1 MQRWLMKTEPDAFSW
16 QDLVDRKV
24 ATWDGVRNY
33 TARNSMR
40 AMQIGDRVLIYHSN
54 IGKEAVGIAQV
65 VKEHYADPTTDDPRW
80 SVVDIAPVAA
90 LRVPVTLQQIKA
102 EYGGPGPLGAIRMI
116 RENRLSVVPLTE
128 AEWQR
133 LLQLAQT
140 DEP

>member
-1 MQRWLMKTEPDAFSW
+1 MKTEPDVFSW
-16 QDLVDRKV
+16 QDLVDRQT

-33 TARNSMR
+33 TARGFLR
-40 AMQIGDRVLIYHSN
+40 AMKLGDRILIYHSN
-54 IGKEAVGIAQV
+54 IGKAAVGIAEV
-65 VKEHYADPTTDDPRW
+65 VREHFADPTTDDPRW
-80 SVVDIAPVAA
+80 SAVEVAPLVP
-90 LRVPVTLQQIKA
+90 LRQPVSLQQIRA
-102 EYGGPGPLGAIRMI
+102 EHGVPGPLEHIRMI